1 MEIIT
6 EILMIL
12 LGIPIYFSW
21 KLTQYRLINTWI
33 DDLQFFSPRR
43 VFIPQG
49 VRVRMHTPVGY
60 CNSFH
65 FFQDK
70 VCSFYDADVVILYN
84 FSCRF
89 SLRHTFI
96 ISTTFLNK
104 KNTQSAVQN
113 PGKHCMIV
121 SNVYMLSLVLPK
133 WRFSNYLKRRRRP
146 EYSSGVCARFPKNT
160 SVSTINEWNIDFI
173 SC

>member
-113 PGKHCMIV
+113 PGKQLHDCQQCLHAQPRTSKMEV
-121 SNVYMLSLVLPK
+121 LELSQEEAKARVQLGGLCSLPK
-133 WRFSNYLKRRRRP
+133 KHKRIHD
-146 EYSSGVCARFPKNT
+146 K
-160 SVSTINEWNIDFI
+160 
-173 SC
+173 